1 MEEYAAPP
9 LTAIEQIANGN
20 QLQMLKAIIPYVEF
34 KNQKFLALYIK
45 VMELGNILT
54 FYEDSDSPMKACSME
69 NTSFSPK
76 DMLNDMRKY
85 CSSSQREMLDTCLN
99 LLNTMELFETYKEMF
114 SQSDN
119 GGDGEGQSQNPMDFV
134 MNMLSPEQ
142 QSMFETYNTMFDSE
156 GK

>member
-1 MEEYAAPP
+1 
-9 LTAIEQIANGN
+9 
-20 QLQMLKAIIPYVEF
+20 
-34 KNQKFLALYIK
+34 
-45 VMELGNILT
+45 
-54 FYEDSDSPMKACSME
+54 
-69 NTSFSPK
+69 
-76 DMLNDMRKY
+76 
-85 CSSSQREMLDTCLN
+85 
-99 LLNTMELFETYKEMF
+99 MELFETYKEMF